1 MQLLWDVLSGK
12 KRTGV
17 TECTLLVLL
26 WSRDLTAL
34 GSLADLFENFRVQ
47 QDVHSLLPLRIC
59 GSATQFIPRST
70 YMHFSRKEM
79 YEMVLTT

>member
-34 GSLADLFENFRVQ
+34 GSLADLFARKFSCATGCTQSVALE
-47 QDVHSLLPLRIC
+47 DLLV
-59 GSATQFIPRST
+59 SNTVYAT
-70 YMHFSRKEM
+70 
-79 YEMVLTT
+79 